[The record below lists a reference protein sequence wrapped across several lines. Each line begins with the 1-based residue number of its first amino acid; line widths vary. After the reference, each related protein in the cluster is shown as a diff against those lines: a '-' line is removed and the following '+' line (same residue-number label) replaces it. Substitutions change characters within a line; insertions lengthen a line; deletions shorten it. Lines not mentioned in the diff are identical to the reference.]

1 MKIIKEGVDP
11 SKTYRFVCV
20 NCGCVYE
27 ELDSKCGHMWSE
39 GKCMYI
45 RVCNCPM
52 PFCHNSNFSTE
63 IVND

>member
-11 SKTYRFVCV
+11 TKTYRFVCV
-20 NCGCVYE
+20 ICVCVYE
-27 ELDSKCGHMWSE
+27 EIDIKFGHMWSE